1 MLILS
6 KHSPDGIKIAFKHR
20 FNPIGTV
27 FYNNNKIVSLKALR
41 HFKIEHLNA
50 DIFRDIPNLKEVWIP
65 STVKSHGYRTF
76 LGSKNIKIVVIC
88 SEIPFTDRSFFHVN
102 TYNHIPTDL
111 KIYVPDTA
119 LSRYKEAW
127 KNFPYLSRLHPLS
140 EYQE

>member
-1 MLILS
+1 M
-6 KHSPDGIKIAFKHR
+6 
-20 FNPIGTV
+20 
-27 FYNNNKIVSLKALR
+27 SLKALR

-76 LGSKNIKIVVIC
+76 LESENIKIVVIC
-88 SEIPFTDRSFFHVN
+88 SEIPFTDRSFFNVN

-111 KIYVPDTA
+111 KVYVPDTS

>member
-1 MLILS
+1 MKVTLN
-6 KHSPDGIKIAFKHR
+6 KN
-20 FNPIGTV
+20 FNSIGTK

-41 HFKIEHLNA
+41 HFKIERLNA

-76 LGSKNIKIVVIC
+76 LFSENIKIVVIC
-88 SEIPFTDRSFFHVN
+88 SEIPFTDRSFFNVN

-111 KIYVPDTA
+111 KVYVPDTS

-127 KNFPYLSRLHPLS
+127 KNFPYLSRLHPFS
-140 EYQE
+140 EYHE